1 MPIEIA
7 SGKRT
12 SLVLFIGLLSV
23 CCAADQQVLAPTREA
38 PASLGEVTTH
48 ADANGNTLLRV
59 EVDHLPPPD
68 ALAPELRNYV
78 VWVRPAGGY
87 DYLNV
92 GQLKISDERS
102 GELETTTPHS
112 DFDVLVT
119 AEASGAPT
127 QPSAHVILQ
136 GRARKES

>member
-1 MPIEIA
+1 MSIEIVL
-7 SGKRT
+7 GKRVC
-12 SLVLFIGLLSV
+12 LVLFIGLLSV
-23 CCAADQQVLAPTREA
+23 CCAADQQMLAPTREA
-38 PASLGEVTTH
+38 PAALGDVTTH

-59 EVDHLPPPD
+59 QVDHLPPPD
-68 ALAPELRNYV
+68 ALSPELRNFV

-87 DYLNV
+87 EYLNV
-92 GQLKISDERS
+92 GQLEISDDRN

-119 AEASGAPT
+119 AEASGAPA